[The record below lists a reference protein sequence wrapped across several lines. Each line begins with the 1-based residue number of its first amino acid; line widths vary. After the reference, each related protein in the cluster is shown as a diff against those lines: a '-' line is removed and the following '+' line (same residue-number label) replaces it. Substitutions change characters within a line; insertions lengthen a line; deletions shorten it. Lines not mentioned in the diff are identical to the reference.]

1 MQRAPLDTHTCPS
14 VHLLCM
20 HTCIRTYTHI
30 HTHSHTHL
38 RTRHRLG
45 QAPSPSRP
53 PPRQPPAQ
61 PPSWKPRPPE
71 LPYPARCCRPA
82 ALLLKARQQKDLT
95 YGPSSIGPPL
105 RWRCSRAAHVHE
117 AHPGERGRQRAPRII
132 SHLVHTPV
140 HQDACPHG
148 WIAQRAFYWKMHDTL
163 DINIVSL
170 RHDRFTHLLSTDER
184 RARSS
189 PPPTGVWLDHR
200 SARLR

>member
-1 MQRAPLDTHTCPS
+1 
-14 VHLLCM
+14 
-20 HTCIRTYTHI
+20 
-30 HTHSHTHL
+30 
-38 RTRHRLG
+38 
-45 QAPSPSRP
+45 
-53 PPRQPPAQ
+53 
-61 PPSWKPRPPE
+61 

-95 YGPSSIGPPL
+95 YGPSSIGTTATLALFTCGPCPRSTPWREGQATCTTNHQPPCL
-105 RWRCSRAAHVHE
+105 
-117 AHPGERGRQRAPRII
+117 
-132 SHLVHTPV
+132 HTPV

-163 DINIVSL
+163 DINTVSL